1 MRNKCFLI
9 MQQLSTYYK
18 DPRFQVNHSVT
29 FFDNVSENQLLY
41 EPNLHHHVREIFR
54 LIAK

>member
-1 MRNKCFLI
+1 MQNKCFLI

-29 FFDNVSENQLLY
+29 FFDNVVKINFCMSPIY
-41 EPNLHHHVREIFR
+41 TTMCMKFSV
-54 LIAK
+54 